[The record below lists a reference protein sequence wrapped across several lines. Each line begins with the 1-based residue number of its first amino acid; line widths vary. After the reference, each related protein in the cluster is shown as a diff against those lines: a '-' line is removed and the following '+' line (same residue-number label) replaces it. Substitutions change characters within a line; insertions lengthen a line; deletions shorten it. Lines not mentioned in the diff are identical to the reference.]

1 MSYHWLV
8 FEAISHP
15 VARTT
20 MHRAPDLGSAAARAP
35 PPPGRAVLACRCGV
49 MLDLNDMHRPDRR
62 ADRNSSGIRIEPI
75 CCARCARDK
84 RMRVC
89 SRSPVAMST

>member
-8 FEAISHP
+8 IDAGRNP
-15 VARTT
+15 GAPTT
-20 MHRAPDLGSAAARAP
+20 VHRRPDHGLATALAP

-62 ADRNSSGIRIEPI
+62 PDRNRSGIRIEPI
-75 CCARCARDK
+75 YCARCARDAT
-84 RMRVC
+84 
-89 SRSPVAMST
+89 SA